1 MIYCY
6 NTTMPSILS
15 VPDSHLRQSSEA
27 ITNITREIQ
36 EEVEDLIDAL
46 KGAHNPEGVG
56 LSFPQIGINKRGFAT
71 YLEKKIRIYLNPQIL
86 DMSEETTLG
95 GTPERPTLE
104 GCLSIPHLY
113 GPVPRAKKIKI
124 SAIDEHGIE
133 VSKTFT
139 SFPARVFLHELDHLD
154 GVLFTDYTLKH
165 NLPLYFLDQD
175 QDRFVQV
182 DNPTDIIKW

>member
-1 MIYCY
+1 MS
-6 NTTMPSILS
+6 SILS
-15 VPDSHLRQSSEA
+15 VPHPALRAKSER
-27 ITNITREIQ
+27 IPTLTREIQ
-36 EEVEDLIDAL
+36 EEIHDLIDAL

-71 YLEKKIRIYLNPQIL
+71 YLEKKIRIYLNPEIL
-86 DMSEETTLG
+86 DQSEETTLG

-124 SAIDEHGIE
+124 KAIDEHGVE
-133 VSKTFT
+133 VLKTLT

-154 GVLFTDYTLKH
+154 GILFTDYTIRH
-165 NLPLYFLDQD
+165 NLPLYFLDQEAD
-175 QDRFVQV
+175 KFIQV
-182 DNPTDIIKW
+182 EDPKAIIKW

>member
-1 MIYCY
+1 MS
-6 NTTMPSILS
+6 TILS
-15 VPDSHLRQSSEA
+15 VPDQHLRA
-27 ITNITREIQ
+27 ISTPITTITTDLQ
-36 EEVEDLIDAL
+36 EQIEDLIDAL

-71 YLEKKIRIYLNPQIL
+71 YLEKKIRIYLNPMIL

-95 GTPERPTLE
+95 GTPDRPTLE

-113 GPVPRAKKIKI
+113 GPVPRAKKIKFT
-124 SAIDEHGIE
+124 ALDEHGLEIN
-133 VSKTFT
+133 KTLT

-154 GVLFTDYTLKH
+154 GILFTDYTLRH
-165 NLPLYFLDQD
+165 NLPLYFSDQD

-182 DNPTDIIKW
+182 DNPADIVKW